1 MTENEILILTFVS
14 NIMTQIWSYYSG
26 FVFFGVSLTS
36 ILSAMLAISIILPFL
51 YQFTSSAASLA
62 VNSTSRGIKA
72 TTIRHEKKMREQER
86 EAKWANRKR

>member
-1 MTENEILILTFVS
+1 MTDNEILILTFVS

-51 YQFTSSAASLA
+51 YQFTSNSASLL

-72 TTIRHEKKMREQER
+72 TTIRHENKMREQER
-86 EAKWANRKR
+86 EARRANRKR